1 MYKTVTEHQ
10 ITFFDF
16 NQSCGMQL
24 EEKNEWVV
32 LSTRID
38 WGALEKVYASLFPS
52 HKGHPAKPLRMAL
65 GALII
70 QKRKKLSDRAL
81 VKEIAENPY
90 LQYFLGIQ
98 QYSHKCP
105 FEATSLVAFRKR
117 LNVSFLTRAN
127 ELFLGK
133 AGATPEHTGDKVCV
147 SEDGENSGTFILD
160 ATCSPS
166 NIKYPQ
172 DFVLLNDG
180 RVKLEEMIDYFHKTY
195 APWKKPRTYREVARR
210 EYLAVA
216 KSKKRTT
223 KKLRSLIRKQLECL
237 YGGRV
242 CPAGKVYRLLSDD
255 HGTVPSAEVHV

>member
-1 MYKTVTEHQ
+1 MLF
-10 ITFFDF
+10 I

-32 LSTRID
+32 LSARID
-38 WGALEKVYASLFPS
+38 WGALEKLYASLFPS

-117 LNVSFLTRAN
+117 LSVS
-127 ELFLGK
+127 
-133 AGATPEHTGDKVCV
+133 
-147 SEDGENSGTFILD
+147 
-160 ATCSPS
+160 
-166 NIKYPQ
+166 
-172 DFVLLNDG
+172 
-180 RVKLEEMIDYFHKTY
+180 
-195 APWKKPRTYREVARR
+195 
-210 EYLAVA
+210 
-216 KSKKRTT
+216 
-223 KKLRSLIRKQLECL
+223 
-237 YGGRV
+237 
-242 CPAGKVYRLLSDD
+242 
-255 HGTVPSAEVHV
+255 VHVGRRSAHLLTLVLFAFSFVRITPGASLQI

>member
-38 WGALEKVYASLFPS
+38 WSALEKLYASLFPS

-117 LNVSFLTRAN
+117 LSV
-127 ELFLGK
+127 
-133 AGATPEHTGDKVCV
+133 
-147 SEDGENSGTFILD
+147 
-160 ATCSPS
+160 
-166 NIKYPQ
+166 
-172 DFVLLNDG
+172 
-180 RVKLEEMIDYFHKTY
+180 
-195 APWKKPRTYREVARR
+195 
-210 EYLAVA
+210 
-216 KSKKRTT
+216 
-223 KKLRSLIRKQLECL
+223 
-237 YGGRV
+237 
-242 CPAGKVYRLLSDD
+242 
-255 HGTVPSAEVHV
+255 